1 MEGRKIIGGNCV
13 PRVFWIILMPLLALN
28 ILFAGLVIEFE
39 YHHLHGENGFLENL
53 QGLFLLI
60 SALAYFRLSRLSTA
74 DASLAYLG
82 ASLLCFSF
90 FTREVD
96 LELLP
101 VIEHVGFLFH
111 GTGRT
116 IILLVVWSFY
126 ARLVVSQGAL
136 MSHVKRLRVGKYVHN
151 FTICFVFLIVGSVF
165 DRALLLVVYSRLFE
179 ELAETNAYLILA
191 LPAFYELYYRRRK
204 SWHLPESV
212 NANAK

>member
-1 MEGRKIIGGNCV
+1 M

-28 ILFAGLVIEFE
+28 ILFAGLVIGFE
-39 YHHLHGENGFLENL
+39 YHHLHGENAFLENL

-60 SALAYFRLSRLSTA
+60 SALAYFRLSQLSTE
-74 DASLAYLG
+74 DAGFAYLG

-116 IILLVVWSFY
+116 IILLVIWSLY

-136 MSHVKRLRVGKYVHN
+136 RSYVQRLRAGKYLHN
-151 FTICFVFLIVGSVF
+151 FTICFVFLVVGAIF
-165 DRALLLVVYSRLFE
+165 DRALLLVDYSRLFE

-191 LPAFYELYYRRRK
+191 LPAFSELYCRRRT
-204 SWHLPESV
+204 SWLLPESV
-212 NANAK
+212 NANAE